1 MAAMQELVHTGTFG
15 PDKDCLLLFKPF
27 ASVVPSALR
36 QEELETLTLQIGSAL
51 VHIQVGV

>member
-15 PDKDCLLLFKPF
+15 ADKDYLLLFKPF
-27 ASVVPSALR
+27 GSVVPSALR
-36 QEELETLTLQIGSAL
+36 QEEIETLALQIGSAL